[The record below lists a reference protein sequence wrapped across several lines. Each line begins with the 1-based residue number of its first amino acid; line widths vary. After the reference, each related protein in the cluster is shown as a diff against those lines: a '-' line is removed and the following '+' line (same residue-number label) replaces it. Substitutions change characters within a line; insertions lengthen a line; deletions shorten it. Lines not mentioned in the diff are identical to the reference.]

1 MRIERASSKAIKY
14 ACENFHYAKKTPSV
28 TIAHAVFEEEQW
40 CGVICYG
47 GGASAKM
54 GQSINLKA
62 GQFVE
67 LVRVALNGNQRY
79 TSQCLAASLKRLKKE
94 APLVKLVVS
103 YADKGQSHRGTIYQ
117 ATNWK
122 LIEDIDSSGVE
133 YLYKGQWMH
142 DRDRYNWSVDFRTLP
157 KRKKAGK
164 YKYVYFFDKRL
175 EREFTFLPY
184 PKPEQ

>member
-14 ACENFHYAKKTPSV
+14 ACENFHYAKKKPAIIRT
-28 TIAHAVFEEEQW
+28 AHAIFEEHIW
-40 CGVICYG
+40 CGVVSYG
-47 GGASAKM
+47 NGA
-54 GQSINLKA
+54 INLGNQFNLKD
-62 GQFVE
+62 GQILE
-67 LVRVALNGNQRY
+67 LNRVALNGKQKY
-79 TSQCLAASLKRLKKE
+79 TSECLAASLKRLKKE

-122 LIEDIDSSGVE
+122 LIEDIHSSGTE
-133 YLYKGQWMH
+133 YFYKGQWMH
-142 DRDRYNWSVDFRTLP
+142 DRDKYVWKVDFRTLP

-175 EREFTFLPY
+175 EKQYTFLPY
-184 PKPEQ
+184 PKPEK